1 MQVMR
6 IQNDNS
12 NRVNNIAFKQIL
24 RNNISA
30 NTIKNKKFLLFISG
44 PSGVGKDAAMAEIS
58 DKFNKVVTHTTR
70 PKRQGEIDGLSYFY
84 TTVEKF
90 VEGIKNNE
98 FVEYVKSFSG
108 NYYGTKK
115 ETIKKA
121 LNDEKPALLIIDV
134 DGAKNI
140 KKNLQNDPNIKTVSI
155 FFRPPS
161 LDTLKQRLLKRGT
174 ETAKAIEE
182 RLGRAKY
189 EMDNAKYFDAEI
201 QVNNIPET
209 LNDLKELLQLS

>member
-6 IQNDNS
+6 IQNHNS